1 MQQRQDSIHY
11 TGNRTD
17 ASLDIRMT
25 KKGIQGR
32 NAQNRSRGSSWIIV
46 NSEGKQMAH
55 GHDRKYK
62 EDEHVTCPFYK
73 RESDIEIKC
82 EGIVSDVLS
91 NRFKTVQQKN
101 DHKNTFCKEEYC
113 ACRLYESLME
123 KYEGEPV

>member
-1 MQQRQDSIHY
+1 
-11 TGNRTD
+11 
-17 ASLDIRMT
+17 
-25 KKGIQGR
+25 
-32 NAQNRSRGSSWIIV
+32 
-46 NSEGKQMAH
+46 MAH

-101 DHKNTFCKEEYC
+101 CIRRSRKKKAAKAGAPEPQAPEIQIPQYQQPQQQAPSQMSPEEKEQFEQWKQFQEFKKMQEKMKNNNQ
-113 ACRLYESLME
+113 
-123 KYEGEPV
+123 G